1 MLILTLRWRFLYVNE
16 DEDDNE
22 YEDQDDNEDEDDDGR
37 HLWVPR
43 HCQLQLWSA
52 GSQNRLGLNRKYM
65 IFSFFFNLHFHS
77 FFEWIFW
84 SIKLQTDLFVEELWN
99 YIESVICSFTS

>member
-1 MLILTLRWRFLYVNE
+1 MRKRMLILTHRWRFLYVNE

-52 GSQNRLGLNRKYM
+52 GSQNRWGLNRKYM
-65 IFSFFFNLHFHS
+65 IF
-77 FFEWIFW
+77 
-84 SIKLQTDLFVEELWN
+84 
-99 YIESVICSFTS
+99 